1 MRLGETGEGRPLGT
15 LVQAGDILKKKE
27 KKEKQTDEINK
38 QLKRHLVHI

>member
-15 LVQAGDILKKKE
+15 LVQAGDILKKR
-27 KKEKQTDEINK
+27 KKKQTDEINK

>member
-15 LVQAGDILKKKE
+15 LVQAGDIFKKKE
-27 KKEKQTDEINK
+27 KKQTDEINK